1 MAKRKTPN
9 DSNASDDPNAPKEP
23 VVVPEWAMRLR
34 GRAREIGMTDIA
46 VARRVG
52 LLQNRYASYVA
63 GTREPDLMTFA
74 RICEV
79 LGTKADII
87 LGLESSSS
95 AMTTRDAIR
104 ARVISALEALDAQ
117 GQRLA
122 LVALEAMAEA
132 SLPEARAI
140 PQTPKP
146 SRRRLP

>member
-1 MAKRKTPN
+1 
-9 DSNASDDPNAPKEP
+9 
-23 VVVPEWAMRLR
+23 
-34 GRAREIGMTDIA
+34 MTDIA

-87 LGLESSSS
+87 LGLESSPSPV
-95 AMTTRDAIR
+95 TTKDAIR
-104 ARVISALEALDAQ
+104 ARVIAALEALDAQ

-146 SRRRLP
+146 SRRRLT

>member
-1 MAKRKTPN
+1 
-9 DSNASDDPNAPKEP
+9 
-23 VVVPEWAMRLR
+23 MRLR
-34 GRAREIGMTDIA
+34 ERAREIGMTDIA

-87 LGLESSSS
+87 LGLESSPSPV
-95 AMTTRDAIR
+95 TTKDAIR
-104 ARVISALEALDAQ
+104 ARVIAALEALDAQ

-146 SRRRLP
+146 SRRRLT